1 MLTPVLA
8 GVLFFFLILNLPSIF
23 DGGDPSTPEN
33 QALLKSYYE
42 RREASHAKLRSG
54 VKGLKGKTA

>member
-1 MLTPVLA
+1 M
-8 GVLFFFLILNLPSIF
+8 FFFLILNLPSIF

-42 RREASHAKLRSG
+42 RREASHAKLRSW